1 MRAVLSEVYYCT
13 HVFPHTMFAAQE
25 GLEKSPHKVPVA
37 SLKKLDEK
45 LPCSPG
51 VLLPTSGLWPQ
62 FLGRA

>member
-1 MRAVLSEVYYCT
+1 
-13 HVFPHTMFAAQE
+13 MFAAQE